1 VGPGNPGL
9 YAGVGVAIASHSG
22 ACGLERGLCVAHP
35 CTGRPTW
42 SCNAAEYEASL
53 TSLRVLYRLGWRG
66 PVLIRS
72 DSQLVVK
79 QYNAEYGVYE
89 PTLVE
94 LLQKLQRA
102 ATFFDELMLEWVP
115 RERNGGADALARR
128 GLELAR
134 RRGERAAS

>member
-1 VGPGNPGL
+1 
-9 YAGVGVAIASHSG
+9 
-22 ACGLERGLCVAHP
+22 VAHP
-35 CTGRPTW
+35 CTGRSTW

-72 DSQLVVK
+72 DSQLIVR
-79 QYNAEYGVYE
+79 QFNGDYGCHEAV
-89 PTLVE
+89 LAE
-94 LLQKLQRA
+94 LLEKLRRA
-102 ATFFDELMLEWVP
+102 AGYFDELMLEWVP

-134 RRGERAAS
+134 RREQGAAS